1 MFFCSW
7 QLGMFCQDQ
16 WKLGQWLKD
25 SRIPTKKSV
34 MKCTAGLFRF
44 ILQGENMLVFS
55 VSQLEKLNWKTK
67 YFCRQVEGEKERE
80 RHGGGR
86 TGPGRLSVL
95 NRSEPWNI
103 NVLSLPPIFSWNIC
117 PLSVSPA
124 NKTGHWAVLFCV
136 FYSVSQAVP
145 GSALTRFAA
154 SQLKINDPL
163 ASSLCLSLSLSV
175 SLCLKMRNNPTQP
188 GSHRGREG
196 GVGSVA

>member
-80 RHGGGR
+80 RHGGDR
-86 TGPGRLSVL
+86 AGPGRLSVL

-136 FYSVSQAVP
+136 FYSVSQAVLWQDLLHLNWK
-145 GSALTRFAA
+145 LTIRW
-154 SQLKINDPL
+154 PR
-163 ASSLCLSLSLSV
+163 SSLSLSLSL
-175 SLCLKMRNNPTQP
+175 SQDEKQSDPTRQP
-188 GSHRGREG
+188 RREG